1 MESSV
6 PGLVAAAAAVC
17 GMEKPP
23 TICAKQVCSSK
34 KVTDHH
40 AIVPTICAEKVD
52 MASLPLGEREVLKL
66 AARGLCDNLTPVG
79 NLRLVTPSMASE
91 DAAKAL
97 CAIGLSDCLTQPAR
111 ELSGGM
117 RRRVAILR
125 ALLADYDFLL
135 LDEPFKGLDEK
146 TKANVIFDTRRR
158 CNKRTVLMVTHDKDE
173 LSAMG
178 AVQTI
183 NL

>member
-1 MESSV
+1 
-6 PGLVAAAAAVC
+6 
-17 GMEKPP
+17 
-23 TICAKQVCSSK
+23 
-34 KVTDHH
+34 
-40 AIVPTICAEKVD
+40 
-52 MASLPLGEREVLKL
+52 
-66 AARGLCDNLTPVG
+66 
-79 NLRLVTPSMASE
+79 
-91 DAAKAL
+91 
-97 CAIGLSDCLTQPAR
+97 
-111 ELSGGM
+111 M

-146 TKANVIFDTRRR
+146 TKANVISDTRRR

>member
-1 MESSV
+1 MF
-6 PGLVAAAAAVC
+6 
-17 GMEKPP
+17 
-23 TICAKQVCSSK
+23 CAKTVLRDFSCILP
-34 KVTDHH
+34 
-40 AIVPTICAEKVD
+40 AGTITGL
-52 MASLPLGEREVLKL
+52 MAPSGAGKTTLLRILMGFESPD
-66 AARGLCDNLTPVG
+66 RGTIHGLDELRLSAVFQEDRLCDNLTPVG

>member
-1 MESSV
+1 MTQFDRITLGRQARELGFV
-6 PGLVAAAAAVC
+6 RD
-17 GMEKPP
+17 
-23 TICAKQVCSSK
+23 TF
-34 KVTDHH
+34 
-40 AIVPTICAEKVD
+40 EKVCRLAD
-52 MASLPLGEREVLKL
+52 VLAFLESDALLSKTL
-66 AARGLCDNLTPVG
+66 ALKGGTAINLTIFDLSAVFQEDRLCDNLTPIG